1 MNRVVLA
8 PLWGGTG
15 WFIWKGWPNTTAW
28 GLNAAMVATT
38 PASFGSLNST
48 QVRNVVQSAS
58 TSNAGL
64 QCTGSL
70 LNLLASDDHFFATFT
85 PVGGTSGLVGPTGD
99 VIAYTLYANT
109 TTSFAI
115 NRNQRF
121 DFARNGIIDAL
132 GLLNGTSPKSVP
144 VYLKSLIGSN
154 VAAGL
159 YQESFV
165 VEWDINYCYGI
176 GLLGACLGRQILKQS
191 TSLTINLTVTND
203 CQITTPA
210 IIFGSALMISD
221 FTTVNQS
228 INLSCTK
235 GSNYTV
241 GLDDGQNAA
250 GGRRRM
256 KSSAK
261 TTWSMTFSK
270 APVRSAEAW
279 FPASGAPVV
288 TPTSIRGW
296 VPEPVVR
303 FSTTTPRFTPIRP
316 HRRMASTWTV

>member
-1 MNRVVLA
+1 MKRPLAVLA
-8 PLWGGTG
+8 LLL
-15 WFIWKGWPNTTAW
+15 TAQVQ
-28 GLNAAMVATT
+28 AQCAVVATN

-70 LNLLASDDHFFATFT
+70 LSLLASDDHFYATFT

-99 VIAYTLYANT
+99 VIAYTLYANN

-115 NRNQRF
+115 NRNQRY

-144 VYLKSLIGSN
+144 IYLKSLIGSN

-210 IIFGSALMISD
+210 ISFGSAPVISG
-221 FTTVNQS
+221 FTAVNQS

-235 GSNYTV
+235 GSSYTV

-256 KSSAK
+256 KSSANNYLAYDIFK
-261 TTWSMTFSK
+261 
-270 APVRSAEAW
+270 SAGTQRWGMLSSARRASSDADINPGAGTGTGSQV
-279 FPASGAPVV
+279 FNYNAKVYSDQATPPAGTYLDSVILDV
-288 TPTSIRGW
+288 Q
-296 VPEPVVR
+296 
-303 FSTTTPRFTPIRP
+303 F
-316 HRRMASTWTV
+316 

>member
-1 MNRVVLA
+1 MKRLLAVLA
-8 PLWGGTG
+8 LLL
-15 WFIWKGWPNTTAW
+15 TAQVQ
-28 GLNAAMVATT
+28 AQCAVVATN

-58 TSNAGL
+58 ASNAGL

-70 LNLLASDDHFFATFT
+70 LSLLASDDHFYATFT

-99 VIAYTLYANT
+99 VITYTLYANN

-144 VYLKSLIGSN
+144 IYLKTLIGSN

-159 YQESFV
+159 YQETFS

-176 GLLGACLGRQILKQS
+176 GLLGACIGRQILKQS

-210 IIFGSALMISD
+210 ISFGSAPVISG
-221 FTTVNQS
+221 FTAVNQS

-256 KSSAK
+256 KSSANNYRAYDIFK
-261 TTWSMTFSK
+261 
-270 APVRSAEAW
+270 SAGTQRWGVLSSARRASSDADINPGAGTGTGSQV
-279 FPASGAPVV
+279 FNYNAKVYSDQATPPAGTYLDSVILDV
-288 TPTSIRGW
+288 Q
-296 VPEPVVR
+296 
-303 FSTTTPRFTPIRP
+303 F
-316 HRRMASTWTV
+316 